1 MMNWESDAWMPVG
14 PAFAY
19 NFISKVAHSF
29 HFLARAMKK
38 AGKSKFDLAVIRL
51 VKDYR
56 EANGYTQDDLAY
68 FLDVT
73 RGYIGQIESPHTR
86 AKYNLNQLNRLAF
99 EMNCSP
105 RTFLPDKGS
114 DEKVATGRKKQRK

>member
-1 MMNWESDAWMPVG
+1 MQRVRRRSLN
-14 PAFAY
+14 FAY
-19 NFISKVAHSF
+19 NFISKVAHPF
-29 HFLARAMKK
+29 HFLAPAMRK

-51 VKDYR
+51 VTDYR

-105 RTFLPDKGS
+105 RTFVPDKS
-114 DEKVATGRKKQRK
+114 FEEKVTTGRKKQRK